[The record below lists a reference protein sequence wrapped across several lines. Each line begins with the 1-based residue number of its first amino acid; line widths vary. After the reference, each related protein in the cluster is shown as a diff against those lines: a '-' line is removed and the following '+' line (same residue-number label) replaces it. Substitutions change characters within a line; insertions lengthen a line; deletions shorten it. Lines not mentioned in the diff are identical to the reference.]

1 MMEKGRTTQEQKQQ
15 MTRQTGQK
23 ASEFHPIG
31 EIYGQIVTEYLKV
44 AGVSL
49 TKANGAIDDLKG
61 FLRQK
66 YGRETLE
73 ELEEILGI
81 RPYIEAALSAMD
93 DEVVNFAIDC
103 KHPTCRV
110 PEDYL
115 SHVLYGTP
123 LQEIGLLED
132 MKQLSVDELTK
143 IALAATRAVHQM
155 MIADIAYQF
164 ILENP
169 AAQVFALPF
178 ELAGTQHLHQIFSIV
193 EPIFKGLG
201 IDVYSVMLEKE
212 YRDSA
217 ASVVS
222 ELLEKGRSGVRRIL
236 HNPKAKVSDDKALR
250 QAILMSPTGNKKFD
264 RLIHVDKRIMTD
276 ESRRRAMA
284 ERTLDGMIQQAI
296 ALTPELDIETP
307 S

>member
-1 MMEKGRTTQEQKQQ
+1 MKGSTGKQEQKQQ
-15 MTRQTGQK
+15 MGRQTEQK

-31 EIYGQIVTEYLKV
+31 EIYMQIVMEYLEV
-44 AGVSL
+44 AGVSPV
-49 TKANGAIDDLKG
+49 KAHGAIDDLRG
-61 FLRQK
+61 YLRRK
-66 YGRETLE
+66 NGRETLE
-73 ELEEILGI
+73 ELEEILGV

-93 DEVVNFAIDC
+93 DEVVSLAIDC

-132 MKQLSVDELTK
+132 MKQLSVGELTK
-143 IALAATRAVHQM
+143 IALAATRAIHQI
-155 MIADIAYQF
+155 MISDIAHQF

-178 ELAGTQHLHQIFSIV
+178 ELAGVQHLHRIFGIV
-193 EPIFKGLG
+193 GPIFNGLE
-201 IDVYSVMLEKE
+201 IDVYSVMLENE
-212 YRDSA
+212 YKVFVRSA
-217 ASVVS
+217 VP
-222 ELLEKGRSGVRRIL
+222 ELLEKGRNGVRWIL
-236 HNPKAKVSDDKALR
+236 QNPKAEVSDDRALR
-250 QAILMSPTGNKKFD
+250 QAILMSPTGNKQFD
-264 RLIHVDKRIMTD
+264 RLIHVDKRIMTGA
-276 ESRRRAMA
+276 SRRRAMA

-296 ALTPELDIETP
+296 ALTPELGMETP